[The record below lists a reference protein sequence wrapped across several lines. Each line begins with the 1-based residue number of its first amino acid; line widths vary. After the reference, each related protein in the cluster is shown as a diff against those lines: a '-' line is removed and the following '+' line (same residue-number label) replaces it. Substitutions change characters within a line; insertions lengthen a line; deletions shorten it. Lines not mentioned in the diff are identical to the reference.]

1 METLIETID
10 SLINKY
16 KDGLI
21 NDIDTIENIVSQ
33 IDTHID
39 KKIDDMED
47 KKVKLIEKR
56 KKMTAQINIEIDNI
70 NDYISSLNGVLGLY
84 EH

>member
-1 METLIETID
+1 METLIEKID

-70 NDYISSLNGVLGLY
+70 NDYINSLNGVLGLY

>member
-1 METLIETID
+1 MMETLIETID

-70 NDYISSLNGVLGLY
+70 NDYISSLNGVLGL
-84 EH
+84 

>member
-1 METLIETID
+1 MMETLIETID

-70 NDYISSLNGVLGLY
+70 NDYINSLNGVLGFI
-84 EH
+84 

>member
-70 NDYISSLNGVLGLY
+70 NDYINSLNGVLGFI
-84 EH
+84 

>member
-1 METLIETID
+1 METLIEKID

-70 NDYISSLNGVLGLY
+70 NDYINSLNGVLGL
-84 EH
+84 

>member
-70 NDYISSLNGVLGLY
+70 NDYINSLNGVLGLY